1 MKVMLKNVR
10 LSFPDLF
17 EAVEFK
23 TGDGK
28 PRFNATFLIERGSE
42 NDKKIEAAIVE
53 AAKEQF
59 GAKYEKLVAGMRGNV
74 HKFCY
79 LDGDLKECDGYEGM
93 NYLAAHSKIR
103 PKVLD
108 ADKTPLTAQDGK
120 PYAGCYVNGVI
131 RVWAQDNKFGKRIN
145 ASLEAIQF
153 VKDGEPLG
161 APPVDLSVLPDVDEP
176 EEDGDL

>member
-23 TGDGK
+23 PGDGK
-28 PRFNATFLIERGSE
+28 PRFNATFMIEPASA
-42 NDKKIEAAIVE
+42 NHKKIEEAIE
-53 AAKEQF
+53 AAAKEQF
-59 GAKYEKLVAGMRGNV
+59 GVKYEKLVAGMRGNV

-79 LDGDLKECDGYEGM
+79 LDGDTKDCDGYEGN

-103 PKVLD
+103 PTVID

-120 PYAGCYVNGVI
+120 PYAGCYVNASVDI
-131 RVWAQDNKFGKRIN
+131 WAQKGENSGVR
-145 ASLEAIQF
+145 ASILGVQF
-153 VKDGEPLG
+153 FR
-161 APPVDLSVLPDVDEP
+161 
-176 EEDGDL
+176 DGDPFAGSTPSDPDDFDDVSAEDLV

>member
-74 HKFCY
+74 NKFCY
-79 LDGDLKECDGYEGM
+79 LDGDLKEYDSYEGM

-103 PKVLD
+103 PTVID

-120 PYAGCYVNGVI
+120 PYAGCYVNASVDI
-131 RVWAQDNKFGKRIN
+131 WAQKGENSGIR
-145 ASLEAIQF
+145 ASILGVQF
-153 VKDGEPLG
+153 FR
-161 APPVDLSVLPDVDEP
+161 
-176 EEDGDL
+176 DGDPFTGGTPADPDEFDDVSAEDLV